1 MFKKIETPN
10 NKKNMKSFN
19 IQLLKYKKQES
30 TR

>member
-10 NKKNMKSFN
+10 NKKNMKSSN
-19 IQLLKYKKQES
+19 IQLFKYKKQES